1 MALVAKQDL
10 RDGVQLIA
18 REGTVVSPA
27 MVQRH
32 GWQDKV
38 HEDGVTASSGA
49 EHLAKPTP
57 APAKKTT
64 KARKKT

>member
-10 RDGVQLIA
+10 RDGMMMVA
-18 REGTVVSPA
+18 RAGTVVSPA
-27 MVQRH
+27 MVERH

-38 HEDGVTASSGA
+38 TDDGVTVSSSA

-57 APAKKTT
+57 PVKRTT
-64 KARKKT
+64 RARKK